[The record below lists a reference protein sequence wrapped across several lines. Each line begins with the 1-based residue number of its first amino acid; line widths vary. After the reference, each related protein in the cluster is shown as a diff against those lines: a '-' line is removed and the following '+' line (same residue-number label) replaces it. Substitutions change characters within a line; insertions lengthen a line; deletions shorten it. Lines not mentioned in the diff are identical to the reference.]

1 MWPWLKLIR
10 PEIVSFLTK
19 NGPMC
24 GLLGT
29 HCLAWAIYGCG
40 SKPFKYTQNRGQ
52 VDVHPRKYGMIG
64 NRYDNMNYIIWGT
77 YHIVISTYI
86 IHIYYPHILSTY
98 IIHIYYPHILST
110 YITIYTILST
120 PIPISLY
127 SATGSSIPP
136 SICTCR
142 RLDPPRLRWYL

>member
-1 MWPWLKLIR
+1 LRAVHPVGSWDLLGSAWSFGRSIIVGICDVGIGIDNNYDVQAEPILEKGCSVFSIGILQVQTITDIQHKVGCIPSCWMWPWLKLIR

-40 SKPFKYTQNRGQ
+40 SKPFKHTQNRGQ

-64 NRYDNMNYIIWGT
+64 IGM
-77 YHIVISTYI
+77 
-86 IHIYYPHILSTY
+86 
-98 IIHIYYPHILST
+98 
-110 YITIYTILST
+110 TI
-120 PIPISLY
+120 
-127 SATGSSIPP
+127 
-136 SICTCR
+136 
-142 RLDPPRLRWYL
+142 